1 MTLDFDEEDIFM
13 SLRDYIG
20 QVEILTVAR
29 EASFGYFLTL
39 EEEGVDVLLHFSETD
54 QKFEIGDEIRV
65 FIYTDTQGRLC
76 SSTFIPSIAVG
87 KYDWVKVTDIKEG
100 VGCFFDIGLKK
111 DMLLGEDDLPIHE
124 EVWPE
129 IGDVLYITLKVNRN
143 NYLYVKVATD
153 PVIESISEKATKKDY
168 NKNIHGYIYRTAK
181 VGSWIY
187 TAEGFKG
194 FIHETE
200 RGKEPRLGEKV
211 NGRIIDV
218 KQDGTVNVSLLP
230 RKEEALDEDSKT
242 ILAYLELR
250 KGAMPYGD
258 KSMPEDIQ
266 ERFGLSKGSFKR
278 ALGRLMKDNKVYQED
293 GWTYLKKE

>member
-1 MTLDFDEEDIFM
+1 M
-13 SLRDYIG
+13 SLREYIG
-20 QVEILTVAR
+20 QEVMATVVR
-29 EASFGYFLTL
+29 EAPFGYFLQVEAG
-39 EEEGVDVLLHFSETD
+39 EEDILLHFSETD
-54 QKFEIGDEIRV
+54 QELEIGDDVRV
-65 FIYTDTQGRLC
+65 FVYTDSQARAC

-87 KYDWVKVTDIKEG
+87 KYDWVKVTDIKSG
-100 VGCFFDIGLKK
+100 IGCFFDIGLKK
-111 DMLLGEDDLPIHE
+111 DMLLGEDDLPVHD

-129 IGDVLYITLKVNRN
+129 VGDMLYITLKVNRN

-153 PVIESISEKATKKDY
+153 PVIESISTEAGKKDY

-200 RGKEPRLGEKV
+200 RGREPRLGEKV

-218 KQDGTVNVSLLP
+218 KEDGTVNVSLLP
-230 RKEEALDEDSKT
+230 RKEEALDVDAEK

-250 KGAMPYGD
+250 KGAIPYGD

-266 ERFGLSKGSFKR
+266 ERFGISKGSFKR
-278 ALGRLMKDNKVYQED
+278 ALGKLMKEKKVYQEE
-293 GWTYLKKE
+293 GWTYLKKD